1 MLQCQM
7 RKLLFLGQNYIGSVV
22 TQCEDDED
30 EDEDEEMTDSNVVF
44 GITTAINL
52 SKSDVNCISQLR
64 DLVAQK
70 AKEKATIEMY
80 QKFKDI
86 FDNPSNCI
94 GFLLNERYVNIPP
107 QIAVPLM
114 ESLVKE
120 VDRANKKKM
129 PFQFTHY
136 MMMLKFYKIPDIS
149 NKKNKASSKSMSTVY
164 SNAEEEIFV
173 EKASYEF
180 DFPAQVEEESETE
193 NDGVLP
199 FRKVIIFDSPKLPQI
214 IESIK
219 KFIE

>member
-1 MLQCQM
+1 MN
-7 RKLLFLGQNYIGSVV
+7 FVGQNYIGSVV

-30 EDEDEEMTDSNVVF
+30 EDEDDEMTDSNVVF

-52 SKSDVNCISQLR
+52 NKSDVNCITQLR
-64 DLVAQK
+64 DLVSQK
-70 AKEKATIEMY
+70 AKEKATIETY

-86 FDNPSNCI
+86 FDNPSNTI

-136 MMMLKFYKIPDIS
+136 MMMLKFYKMPDNMSKKKSKAS
-149 NKKNKASSKSMSTVY
+149 NKSFTTVY

-173 EKASYEF
+173 KNASYEF
-180 DFPAQVEEESETE
+180 DFPAQVEEKGENE

-199 FRKVIIFDSPKLPQI
+199 FRKVIIFDSVKLPQI

-219 KFIE
+219 TLIE